1 MTRAEAEAL
10 VGKTVA
16 VWTAV
21 NGQYAGTL
29 VRLLTPA
36 GSPWRA
42 VVRVTS
48 VHEPAVPWEQGRAV
62 QRRGFRPG
70 EEIEVGG
77 TSVKA
82 SDEPGTSYLE
92 ALRAALARY
101 EGMSA
106 RPGPMQG
113 WLAATLA
120 ECRKAIQREE
130 AAGVP

>member
-1 MTRAEAEAL
+1 MTREEAQAL
-10 VGKTVA
+10 VGRRVA
-16 VWTAV
+16 VWTAM

-29 VRLLTPA
+29 VRVLARPGL
-36 GSPWRA
+36 PWRA
-42 VVRVTS
+42 VVRVTG
-48 VHEPAVPWEQGRAV
+48 VHEPAVPWEMGRAV

-70 EEIEVGG
+70 EEMEVGG
-77 TSVKA
+77 ACVKP
-82 SDEPGTSYLE
+82 SEEPGTSYLE

-113 WLAATLA
+113 WLAATLRA
-120 ECRKAIQREE
+120 CREAIAREE